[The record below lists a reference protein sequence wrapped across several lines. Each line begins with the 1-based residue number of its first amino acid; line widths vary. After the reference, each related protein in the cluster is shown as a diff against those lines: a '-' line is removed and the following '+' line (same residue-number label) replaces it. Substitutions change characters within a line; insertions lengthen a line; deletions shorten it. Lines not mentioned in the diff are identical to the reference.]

1 MEGYLRMTRHGL
13 VSLMVASA
21 LCLLAC
27 ASLAQYENEDL
38 IDPRSSEHRSG
49 VDTPRNTFIPPDP
62 KFEKTDLREFYDYR
76 GHHYTP
82 YAQMIV
88 PRTVKINDAM
98 LTPGYYLVKLD
109 YTPSDQSKEE
119 KAKEKANRPDNPNDP
134 QVKPQPNKT
143 VATYPTRGNY
153 PAGSQFPN
161 QITFP
166 PEPVKKLTR
175 SQKLNPKYSTFAKR
189 IREYKEKY
197 PAVDPKTQATSDQ
210 RNARVTLLV
219 KKLGSVEAVI
229 PVVESTSR
237 SKAEKHHIKAQL
249 VIEAADINN
258 PQIVYVSY
266 CAKLTCYKS
275 APLSPGLVE

>member
-1 MEGYLRMTRHGL
+1 MRHGFM
-13 VSLMVASA
+13 SLMAAGA

-38 IDPRSSEHRSG
+38 LDPRSSEHRSG
-49 VDTPRNTFIPPDP
+49 VDTPRDMFIPPTP
-62 KFEKTDLREFYDYR
+62 PFEKTDMREWRDYK
-76 GHHYTP
+76 GHQYTP

-88 PRTVKINDAM
+88 PRTVKINDAT
-98 LTPGYYLVKLD
+98 LTPGYYLVKLE
-109 YTPSDQSKEE
+109 YTPSDQSKED
-119 KAKEKANRPDNPNDP
+119 KAKKKAQQPDNPNDP
-134 QVKPQPNKT
+134 QPVFQPSKAP
-143 VATYPTRGNY
+143 ATYPTRGNY

-161 QITFP
+161 QVTFP
-166 PEPVKKLTR
+166 PEPEKKLTR
-175 SQKLNPKYSTFAKR
+175 WQKLNPNNSTLAKR
-189 IREYKEKY
+189 IREAKEKY
-197 PAVDPKTQATSDQ
+197 PAVNPKTQSTSDD
-210 RNARVTLLV
+210 RNARIALLI
-219 KKLGSVEAVI
+219 KKLGSVEAII

-237 SKAEKHHIKAQL
+237 SKAEKNHIKAQL

>member
-1 MEGYLRMTRHGL
+1 MRHGL
-13 VSLMVASA
+13 LSLLAAGA

-38 IDPRSSEHRSG
+38 LDPRSSEHRSG
-49 VDTPRNTFIPPDP
+49 VDTPRDMFIPPTP
-62 KFEKTDLREFYDYR
+62 PFEKTDLREFKDYK
-76 GHHYTP
+76 GHQYTP

-88 PRTVKINDAM
+88 PRTVKINDM
-98 LTPGYYLVKLD
+98 TLTPGYYLVKLE
-109 YTPSDQSKEE
+109 YTPSNESKEQ

-134 QVKPQPNKT
+134 QPKPVVKRTP
-143 VATYPTRGNY
+143 ATYPERGNY
-153 PAGSQFPN
+153 PEGSQYAN
-161 QITFP
+161 QVSFP
-166 PEPVKKLTR
+166 PEPEKKLNR
-175 SQKLNPKYSTFAKR
+175 WQRLNPNNSTLAKR
-189 IREYKEKY
+189 IREAKEKY
-197 PAVDPKTQATSDQ
+197 PAVDPKTNSTSDD
-210 RNARVTLLV
+210 RNARVALLI
-219 KKLGSVEAVI
+219 KKLGAVEAII

-237 SKAEKHHIKAQL
+237 SKAEKNHIKAQL